1 MTEHEKHWRWATP
14 PINGAARPGDGS
26 AHALGGVEVP
36 AATGSGP
43 RQDGSRHSLL
53 PPVDGAARTGG
64 DSTYALGGVEV
75 PAATGSSARQDG
87 SRHSLLPSVDG
98 AARKGGGSAHGLN
111 GVEVPAAISSS
122 PKRDGSRHSLL
133 PPVLTARARWKAALA
148 DRLPPTLHGRWAIDR
163 TTGIVLA
170 VSVLL
175 GALLIGGW
183 AVLRA
188 RPHEMAVSRD
198 RPLGFGGG
206 GGVGGTGSYPQA
218 APADSPQVDSL
229 PTVPVSL
236 SPNAG
241 SGIGTGSGTGSGGAS
256 VIVDV
261 EGKVAKPGVRALP
274 AGSRILDALN
284 AAGGALPGTDLTSL
298 NQAQVLVDGEQ
309 VLVGVTPPP
318 QDDAGGASGHGGKG
332 KKGHGSGGPG
342 SVEPVHLNTAT
353 VDDLEGLPGI
363 GPALAQRVVDY
374 RSQHGPFH
382 SVDELRQ
389 VSGFGGQRYE
399 NLASMIAL

>member
-14 PINGAARPGDGS
+14 SVNGTPRPGEGSAPALGGVEFPAVNGMPRPGSGS
-26 AHALGGVEVP
+26 AHALGGVEFP
-36 AATGSGP
+36 AVN
-43 RQDGSRHSLL
+43 GSR
-53 PPVDGAARTGG
+53 P
-64 DSTYALGGVEV
+64 
-75 PAATGSSARQDG
+75 GS
-87 SRHSLLPSVDG
+87 
-98 AARKGGGSAHGLN
+98 N
-111 GVEVPAAISSS
+111 
-122 PKRDGSRHSLL
+122 RDGSRHSLL
-133 PPVLTARARWKAALA
+133 PPVLTARARWKAALT
-148 DRLPPTLHGRWAIDR
+148 DRLPPTLHGRWAVDR

-198 RPLGFGGG
+198 RPLGFGGAG
-206 GGVGGTGSYPQA
+206 EGASYPHA
-218 APADSPQVDSL
+218 APADPPQVDSL

-241 SGIGTGSGTGSGGAS
+241 AGAGSTAGS

-261 EGKVAKPGVRALP
+261 EGKVAKPGVRTLP

-318 QDDAGGASGHGGKG
+318 PPPQDGAGGTAGHGKG
-332 KKGHGSGGPG
+332 KKGRSNGAPG

-353 VDDLEGLPGI
+353 VEDLEELPGI

-374 RSQHGPFH
+374 RTQHGQFH
-382 SVDELRQ
+382 TVDELRQ
-389 VSGFGGQRYE
+389 VSGFAGQRYE

>member
-14 PINGAARPGDGS
+14 PVNGAARTGDGS
-26 AHALGGVEVP
+26 AHALGGVETP
-36 AATGSGP
+36 AATGSSP
-43 RQDGSRHSLL
+43 RQDGSRHSPL
-53 PPVDGAARTGG
+53 PPVDGVGRTGDG
-64 DSTYALGGVEV
+64 SAHGLGGVEV
-75 PAATGSSARQDG
+75 PAVTD
-87 SRHSLLPSVDG
+87 
-98 AARKGGGSAHGLN
+98 
-111 GVEVPAAISSS
+111 SS

-133 PPVLTARARWKAALA
+133 PPVLTARARWKAALT

-206 GGVGGTGSYPQA
+206 GEGSSYPQA

-236 SPNAG
+236 PPNSG
-241 SGIGTGSGTGSGGAS
+241 SGIGGGSGAASAS

-261 EGKVAKPGVRALP
+261 EGKVAKPGVRTLP

-318 QDDAGGASGHGGKG
+318 QDDAGSASGHGGKG

-374 RSQHGPFH
+374 RTQHGPFH

>member
-1 MTEHEKHWRWATP
+1 
-14 PINGAARPGDGS
+14 
-26 AHALGGVEVP
+26 
-36 AATGSGP
+36 
-43 RQDGSRHSLL
+43 
-53 PPVDGAARTGG
+53 
-64 DSTYALGGVEV
+64 
-75 PAATGSSARQDG
+75 
-87 SRHSLLPSVDG
+87 
-98 AARKGGGSAHGLN
+98 
-111 GVEVPAAISSS
+111 
-122 PKRDGSRHSLL
+122 
-133 PPVLTARARWKAALA
+133 LT
-148 DRLPPTLHGRWAIDR
+148 DRLPPTLHGRWAVDR

-198 RPLGFGGG
+198 RPLGFGGAG
-206 GGVGGTGSYPQA
+206 EGNSYPHA
-218 APADSPQVDSL
+218 APADPPQVDSL
-229 PTVPVSL
+229 PTVPVAL

-241 SGIGTGSGTGSGGAS
+241 SGS

-261 EGKVAKPGVRALP
+261 EGKVAKPGVRTLP

-284 AAGGALPGTDLTSL
+284 AAGGPLPGTDLTSL

-309 VLVGVTPPP
+309 VLVGVAPPPP
-318 QDDAGGASGHGGKG
+318 QDGAGGTGGHGKG
-332 KKGHGSGGPG
+332 KKHGGGLG
-342 SVEPVHLNTAT
+342 GLGGVEPVHLNTAT
-353 VDDLEGLPGI
+353 VEDLEELPGI
-363 GPALAQRVVDY
+363 GPALAQRVLDY
-374 RSQHGPFH
+374 RTQHGQFH

>member
-14 PINGAARPGDGS
+14 SANGTPRPGDGA
-26 AHALGGVEVP
+26 AHILN
-36 AATGSGP
+36 GSRP
-43 RQDGSRHSLL
+43 SPKQDGSSH
-53 PPVDGAARTGG
+53 P
-64 DSTYALGGVEV
+64 
-75 PAATGSSARQDG
+75 
-87 SRHSLLPSVDG
+87 
-98 AARKGGGSAHGLN
+98 
-111 GVEVPAAISSS
+111 
-122 PKRDGSRHSLL
+122 LL
-133 PPVLTARARWKAALA
+133 PPVLTARARWKAALT
-148 DRLPPTLHGRWAIDR
+148 DRLPPTLHGRWSVDR

-198 RPLGFGGG
+198 RPLGFGGSG
-206 GGVGGTGSYPQA
+206 ESDSYPHA
-218 APADSPQVDSL
+218 APADPPQADSL

-241 SGIGTGSGTGSGGAS
+241 SGSGS
-256 VIVDV
+256 VMVDV
-261 EGKVAKPGVRALP
+261 EGKVAKPGVRTLP
-274 AGSRILDALN
+274 SGSRILDALN

-318 QDDAGGASGHGGKG
+318 PPPQDGAGHGKG
-332 KKGHGSGGPG
+332 KKHGSGALG

-353 VDDLEGLPGI
+353 AEDLEELPGI
-363 GPALAQRVVDY
+363 GPALAQRVVDF
-374 RSQHGPFH
+374 RTQHGQFH
-382 SVDELRQ
+382 TVDELRQ
-389 VSGFGGQRYE
+389 VSGFSGQRYE

>member
-1 MTEHEKHWRWATP
+1 M
-14 PINGAARPGDGS
+14 
-26 AHALGGVEVP
+26 
-36 AATGSGP
+36 
-43 RQDGSRHSLL
+43 
-53 PPVDGAARTGG
+53 
-64 DSTYALGGVEV
+64 
-75 PAATGSSARQDG
+75 
-87 SRHSLLPSVDG
+87 
-98 AARKGGGSAHGLN
+98 
-111 GVEVPAAISSS
+111 
-122 PKRDGSRHSLL
+122 
-133 PPVLTARARWKAALA
+133 LTARARWKAALA

-261 EGKVAKPGVRALP
+261 EGKVAKPGVRTLP

>member
-1 MTEHEKHWRWATP
+1 MTEHENHWRWATP
-14 PINGAARPGDGS
+14 PVNGAPRTGDGS
-26 AHALGGVEVP
+26 SHKLNGVEVSV
-36 AATGSGP
+36 ATGSGP
-43 RQDGSRHSLL
+43 R
-53 PPVDGAARTGG
+53 
-64 DSTYALGGVEV
+64 
-75 PAATGSSARQDG
+75 
-87 SRHSLLPSVDG
+87 
-98 AARKGGGSAHGLN
+98 K
-111 GVEVPAAISSS
+111 
-122 PKRDGSRHSLL
+122 DGSRHSLL
-133 PPVLTARARWKAALA
+133 PPVLTARARWKAALT
-148 DRLPPTLHGRWAIDR
+148 DRLPPTLHGRWGIDR

-188 RPHEMAVSRD
+188 RPHEMAVARD
-198 RPLGFGGG
+198 RPVGFGGG
-206 GGVGGTGSYPQA
+206 GGGEAGTYPQA
-218 APADSPQVDSL
+218 AAAQSPQVDSL
-229 PTVPVSL
+229 PSVPVSL
-236 SPNAG
+236 PANAG
-241 SGIGTGSGTGSGGAS
+241 AGMGPAGATATGS

-274 AGSRILDALN
+274 SGSRILDAIN

-298 NQAQVLVDGEQ
+298 NQAQILVDGEQ

-318 QDDAGGASGHGGKG
+318 PQDDAGGTSGHSKG

-353 VDDLEGLPGI
+353 VEDLEELPGI

-374 RSQHGPFH
+374 RTQHGGFH

-389 VSGFGGQRYE
+389 VSGFGGQRYA